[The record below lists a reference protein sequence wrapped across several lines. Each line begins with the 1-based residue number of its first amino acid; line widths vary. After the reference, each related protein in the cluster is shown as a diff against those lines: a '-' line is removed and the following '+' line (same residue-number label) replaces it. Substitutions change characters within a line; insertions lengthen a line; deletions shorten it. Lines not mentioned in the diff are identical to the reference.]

1 MRRICEKLGTT
12 WLNAHERFTITANK
26 REVFM
31 HIDRLYSVR
40 EALPLIGKGLTGFYA
55 ELKAGR
61 IAAIKQ
67 GRRTLVAESEI
78 VRYRAT
84 LPTIGHAPD
93 KPETRGLDAA

>member
-1 MRRICEKLGTT
+1 
-12 WLNAHERFTITANK
+12 
-26 REVFM
+26 
-31 HIDRLYSVR
+31 
-40 EALPLIGKGLTGFYA
+40 
-55 ELKAGR
+55 LKAGR

-84 LPTIGHAPD
+84 LPTIGRAPD